1 MHKKNEA
8 ECEKA
13 KLNKISLKLQK
24 KTHDVKR
31 FLKENEW
38 QKEQCKKVW
47 KKGDKVK
54 MWKGKRWKWK
64 VKKWTVKE
72 KVTV

>member
-13 KLNKISLKLQK
+13 KLNKISHKIQ

-31 FLKENEW
+31 FLEKMNGRRNNVKRFENGEKE
-38 QKEQCKKVW
+38 KKRYRKKV
-47 KKGDKVK
+47 
-54 MWKGKRWKWK
+54 KR
-64 VKKWTVKE
+64 
-72 KVTV
+72 